1 MNASHLLQGYYDTA
15 DSGMRSAEGN
25 LYIMARTDDVIN
37 VAGHRISTSA
47 LEEALLEPQ
56 EVVEA
61 AVVGLPDSLKGQ
73 IPFGFIVLR
82 SDAAALSSADQ
93 AAIVRR
99 CIAHVRKTIGPVADL
114 KKVIV
119 VKKLPKTRSGKI
131 ARNTLANKA
140 AGKPYKVRP
149 VTAFSS
155 LPQPYPQP
163 HTQPL
168 PHYSNI
174 NN

>member
-1 MNASHLLQGYYDTA
+1 MTQGYYDTA
-15 DSGMRSAEGN
+15 DSGMVSKDGD
-25 LYIMARTDDVIN
+25 LFIMARTDDVIN

-61 AVVGLPDSLKGQ
+61 AVVGLPDQLKGQ

-82 SDAAALSSADQ
+82 SDATNDQ
-93 AAIVRR
+93 YPSIIKR

-140 AGKPYKVRP
+140 AGQPYKACPHSHNARSTSTSVR
-149 VTAFSS
+149 TSR
-155 LPQPYPQP
+155 
-163 HTQPL
+163 
-168 PHYSNI
+168 
-174 NN
+174 